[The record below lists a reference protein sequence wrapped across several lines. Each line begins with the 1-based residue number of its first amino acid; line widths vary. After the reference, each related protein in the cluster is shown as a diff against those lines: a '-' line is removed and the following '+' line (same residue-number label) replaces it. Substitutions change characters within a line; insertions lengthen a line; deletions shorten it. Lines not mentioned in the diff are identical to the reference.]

1 MRVPMDSIKVRPLHE
16 EMIEMA
22 HSLNEAA
29 SHLRRLGRGALK
41 NENGSDSIL
50 SRHIYK
56 FGDRTRIVD
65 SFQRDI
71 CFETANRLEEYA
83 HVLEL
88 LVRPR
93 EPLS

>member
-1 MRVPMDSIKVRPLHE
+1 MDFVKVRPLHD
-16 EMIEMA
+16 EMLEMA
-22 HSLNEAA
+22 QSLNDAA
-29 SHLRRLGRGALK
+29 THLRRLGRGALT
-41 NENGSDSIL
+41 NGSDSIL

-56 FGDRTRIVD
+56 FGDGTRIVD